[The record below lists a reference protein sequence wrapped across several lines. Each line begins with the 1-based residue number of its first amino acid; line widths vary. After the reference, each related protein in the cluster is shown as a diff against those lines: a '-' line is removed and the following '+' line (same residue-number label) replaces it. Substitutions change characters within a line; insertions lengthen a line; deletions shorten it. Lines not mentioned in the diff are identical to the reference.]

1 MKKLKFNL
9 IKEEAMKILTVGA
22 GFSGCSLARLMTE
35 RDHDV
40 SIIEKSK
47 HIGGLCYSKK
57 IKSGL
62 YYEPYGAHTFHT
74 NNSQVKD
81 FVQRFSKFNSYIHK
95 KGIII
100 NGDLMQYPLSLDSIK
115 EMPNNE
121 KILKEI
127 EERPYK
133 PNLKNFETYLISL
146 VGITLYN
153 LYIYN
158 YTKKMWD
165 IEPRELNVD
174 WVINRV
180 ELRESNSELFKGQ
193 WQGLPIK
200 GYTSFFEK
208 MVADIPIEYRRT
220 KFKKSN
226 FDIVLYSG
234 KIDELFHNKYGI
246 LPHRSLK
253 FDYKFNDSW
262 ENENFGT
269 INLPQHP
276 KYIRK
281 TNFNVLYKK
290 YTSYPC
296 IQYQESIPSNYNNL
310 PMYPIATNENIL
322 LFKKYLKEICKSEKI
337 IPFGRLGLYK
347 YLDMDKAVSL
357 SMAMISLIENW
368 TSFSSEKRYKEINI
382 ILDKF

>member
-1 MKKLKFNL
+1 
-9 IKEEAMKILTVGA
+9 MKILIVGA
-22 GFSGCSLARLMTE
+22 GLSGCSLARLMSE
-35 RDHDV
+35 RDHNV
-40 SIIEKSK
+40 SIIEKSN

-57 IKSGL
+57 IQNGL

-74 NNSQVKD
+74 DNSQVKN

-100 NGDLMQYPLSLDSIK
+100 NGVLNQYPLSLESIK
-115 EMPNNE
+115 KLPNNK

-127 EERPYK
+127 EERPNK
-133 PNLKNFETYLISL
+133 PNLKNFETYMVSL
-146 VGITLYN
+146 LGNTLYN

-165 IEPRELNVD
+165 IEPKELNVD

-200 GYTSFFEK
+200 GFTNFFEK
-208 MVADIPIEYRRT
+208 IVANIPIEYNKT
-220 KFKKSN
+220 KFNKSN

-234 KIDELFHNKYGI
+234 KIDELFQYKYGI
-246 LPHRSLK
+246 LPQRSLR
-253 FDYKFNDSW
+253 FEYKFNDSW

-281 TNFNVLYKK
+281 TNFNVLYKHNN
-290 YTSYPC
+290 SYHC
-296 IQYQESIPSNYNNL
+296 IQYQESIPSDNNNL
-310 PMYPIATNENIL
+310 PMYPISTSENFL
-322 LFKKYLKEICKSEKI
+322 LFKKYLKEICNSEKVV
-337 IPFGRLGLYK
+337 PVGRLGLYK

-357 SMAMISLIENW
+357 SMAMVSLIENW
-368 TSFSSEKRYKEINI
+368 TSFSSEKRYHKLNI
-382 ILDKF
+382 ILDKY